1 MENDNR
7 FTLDARLRDLV
18 VCLSGT
24 DMSDDAIITV
34 CLDLQGH
41 PSACSRLMTY
51 LESGERSGADVVSE
65 IRNLLKDGINQ
76 VNNNL
81 TKYNQ
86 LNS

>member
-7 FTLDARLRDLV
+7 FTLDAHLRDLV

-24 DMSDDAIITV
+24 DMSDDAIISV

-51 LESGERSGADVVSE
+51 LESGERSMADVVSE
-65 IRNLLKDGINQ
+65 IRILL
-76 VNNNL
+76 
-81 TKYNQ
+81 T
-86 LNS
+86 